1 MKPSIVQVLI
11 LRLAVG
17 ALFLT
22 LVIDKYNEGW
32 LTNSEPL
39 RTSLIS
45 YQQHAGGW
53 QSTYL
58 ERVAIPYAGVWSKL
72 ICIGEGCLA
81 LSLLLG
87 LLVRLT
93 SAAGIFMLI
102 NLYAANG
109 SLFSLKFFS
118 SPYGALLFASLW
130 VFLLARAGRSA
141 GFDAMLAATDAKAI
155 WW

>member
-1 MKPSIVQVLI
+1 MKPTIVQVLI

-22 LVIDKYNEGW
+22 LAIDKYNEGW

-39 RTSLIS
+39 RTSLTGF
-45 YQQHAGGW
+45 QQHAVGW
-53 QSTYL
+53 QLTYL

-72 ICIGEGCLA
+72 ILIGEGCIA

-93 SAAGIFMLI
+93 SATGIFMLI

-118 SPYGALLFASLW
+118 SPYGALIFGSLW

-141 GFDAMLAATDAKAI
+141 GFDALFAATNPKAI